1 MEEVPMILDDEGL
14 VRLGRDMQAM
24 GDIDLGGPVGPGDA
38 DGDGDLSAGL
48 VSRNVIVGGRRTS
61 MRLEPG
67 MWEAL
72 TDAARRERMSIHELV
87 TKVAGKRGRGA
98 SLTCSVRAFLVAY
111 YRSAATE
118 DGHAAAG
125 HGRLRDGTA

>member
-1 MEEVPMILDDEGL
+1 MILDDEGL
-14 VRLGRDMQAM
+14 VRLGRGIQAVGEM
-24 GDIDLGGPVGPGDA
+24 DLGGPAGVD
-38 DGDGDLSAGL
+38 DGEVDGDLSAGL

-72 TDAARRERMSIHELV
+72 IDAARRERMSIHELV
-87 TKVAGKRGRGA
+87 TKVAGRRGRGA

-125 HGRLRDGTA
+125 HGRLRDGAA

>member
-1 MEEVPMILDDEGL
+1 MILDDEGL
-14 VRLGRDMQAM
+14 ARLDRGMQAM
-24 GDIDLGGPVGPGDA
+24 SEMNIDSPANV
-38 DGDGDLSAGL
+38 DGDDGDDDLSAGL

-72 TDAARRERMSIHELV
+72 IDAARRERMSIHELV
-87 TKVAGKRGRGA
+87 TKVAGRRGRGA

-125 HGRLRDGTA
+125 HGKLRDGAA

>member
-1 MEEVPMILDDEGL
+1 MILDDEGL
-14 VRLGRDMQAM
+14 VRLDRGMQAM
-24 GDIDLGGPVGPGDA
+24 DDMNIDAPVNVD
-38 DGDGDLSAGL
+38 DSDDDLSAGL

-72 TDAARRERMSIHELV
+72 IDAARRERMSIHELV
-87 TKVAGKRGRGA
+87 TKVAGRRGRGA

-125 HGRLRDGTA
+125 HGKLRDGMA